1 MLPVTPRRAQGWVLL
16 PRRYEGL
23 MVLDVPHVKGTI
35 QFGNGLGGGIQD
47 ADAGDV

>member
-1 MLPVTPRRAQGWVLL
+1 
-16 PRRYEGL
+16 

-47 ADAGDV
+47 ADAGDVCVSQPKRPRRRSAA